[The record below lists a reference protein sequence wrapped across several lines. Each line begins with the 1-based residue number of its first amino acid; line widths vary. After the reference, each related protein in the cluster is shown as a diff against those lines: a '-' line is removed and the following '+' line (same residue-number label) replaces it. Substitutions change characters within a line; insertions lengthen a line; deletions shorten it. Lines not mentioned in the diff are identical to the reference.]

1 MRFFKIFKNKLI
13 DYNNFHH
20 IRWFYTVEPDPT
32 TISYSGWISSYP
44 SDGFVINLG
53 ETKDDTI
60 AILEDL
66 KQNLWIDIFT
76 RAVMID
82 FTVYN
87 GNINLFDYIRST

>member
-1 MRFFKIFKNKLI
+1 M
-13 DYNNFHH
+13 
-20 IRWFYTVEPDPT
+20 
-32 TISYSGWISSYP
+32 
-44 SDGFVINLG
+44 INLG

-87 GNINLFDYIRST
+87 GNINLFDYIRSTYSITLYSIFKLGLIE